1 MSRLIKILLL
11 TLILAAVIALPS
23 CAANITYSDEYYSLG
38 EQADALNAWH
48 LKSSIMNP
56 DLIKAD
62 RWNSNGQMVAD
73 PSALA
78 SIYELRRQTILL
90 EKQNK
95 LIAEQNA
102 LLSNQS
108 LVGHKITCTGGT
120 PVVCN
125 EWTIEGT

>member
-11 TLILAAVIALPS
+11 TLILAAVVVLPVS
-23 CAANITYSDEYYSLG
+23 ATEQYIENRSTDLFSYIDGKWNAPNQLGIGITPNVLSTGIY
-38 EQADALNAWH
+38 
-48 LKSSIMNP
+48 
-56 DLIKAD
+56 
-62 RWNSNGQMVAD
+62 
-73 PSALA
+73 
-78 SIYELRRQTILL
+78 YELKHQTILL
-90 EKQNK
+90 EEQNK